1 MEPEWRVS
9 DSTRP
14 LRRVDEAEDDPT
26 RQGLVRYLNM
36 DGARWRV
43 MMRIRSEGEGWW
55 RGRLCF
61 SEAGSTEVWDQ
72 EEFLAGSVE
81 ELMSQAHGL
90 SGEQLE
96 LRFRHSYDERRR
108 FYHLRILVDELIE
121 KARTVNRVVRREEAG
136 ELPGGRAGL
145 ELDRLQAEMHKLVDG
160 VRSLAGLE
168 GRERPE

>member
-1 MEPEWRVS
+1 MTDPTKAS
-9 DSTRP
+9 
-14 LRRVDEAEDDPT
+14 RRVDEAADDPT

-43 MMRIRSEGEGWW
+43 MMRIRLEGEEWW

-90 SGEQLE
+90 SAEQLE
-96 LRFRHSYDERRR
+96 LRFRRSYDERRR
-108 FYHLRILVDELIE
+108 FFHLRILVDELIE
-121 KARTVNRVVRREEAG
+121 KARTVNRIVMREEAG
-136 ELPGGRAGL
+136 ELAGGRAGL
-145 ELDRLQAEMHKLVDG
+145 ELERLQAEMHKLVDG

-168 GRERPE
+168 GRGRRT